1 MELQQIP
8 LFWRFREF
16 RLKPCNVNAAQNR
29 YNKKKK
35 PDQKKNERIVKC
47 FTFQIQI
54 MYTGGFSA
62 KVNSRFPVK

>member
-8 LFWRFREF
+8 LLWRFREF

-29 YNKKKK
+29 YNTKKN
-35 PDQKKNERIVKC
+35 PDQKNERIVKC
-47 FTFQIQI
+47 FTFQIEI

>member
-8 LFWRFREF
+8 LLWRFREF

-29 YNKKKK
+29 YNKKKN
-35 PDQKKNERIVKC
+35 QTKKNERIVKC

-54 MYTGGFSA
+54 MYIGCFSA

>member
-8 LFWRFREF
+8 LLWRYREF

-29 YNKKKK
+29 YNKKK
-35 PDQKKNERIVKC
+35 PRQKNERIVKC

>member
-8 LFWRFREF
+8 LLWRFREF

-29 YNKKKK
+29 YNKKN
-35 PDQKKNERIVKC
+35 PDQKKYERIVKC